1 MGRVQTL
8 PEGVINH
15 IAAGEVVERPA
26 SIVKELLENAL
37 DAQAQTIK
45 VAVQKGGVELI
56 QVDDDGIGMDADDAV
71 QCFTRH
77 ATSKITALADLD
89 DLATLGFRGEALPSI
104 ASVSRLHLVTRCP
117 TDKAATR
124 VRIDGGELAG
134 VETCGAPPGTSLRVS
149 ELFYN
154 TPARLKFLKHPTTEA
169 SHITQCFTGLALL
182 AQHVHMS
189 LHLNDR
195 LHTQAPAGSLG
206 ERIEAIFGAGLQ
218 QELLPLED
226 STDGLQVHGFIAKAT
241 FHRAT
246 RRQQFLFVNGR
257 LVQSRPISHALY
269 EAYRTLLPRDRHPVS
284 FLFLTLPGSDVDVNV
299 HPAKLEVRF
308 RQEARLYDH
317 LRRLFQRRLQE
328 SLSAP
333 MPNAAGNGQ
342 APFSPSDS
350 TARSSVPMMWQAA
363 QVSAAEMRG
372 EPDDVPDPSPPVGWP
387 APAQPTQGL
396 DLYAGYPEANR
407 VILEGHPVGQLHD
420 TYLLLQYP
428 GGVMFVDQH
437 AAHER
442 VVYERLR
449 AQMDDGPVASQR
461 LLFPT
466 TLDLG
471 ATDPQWVESCL
482 PQLESLGFSLEHF
495 GGNTFRL
502 LGVPAVLAG
511 RDYSAALMDILETLR
526 SPTVENVFEE
536 GLPRLFHRLL
546 TVTACHAA
554 IRAHQRLQD
563 EEMRALMHD
572 LARSNMPFTCP
583 HGRPVLL
590 HVALPEIEKKFL
602 RC

>member
-1 MGRVQTL
+1 MGQVQTL

-45 VAVQKGGVELI
+45 VMVQKGGVELI

-77 ATSKITALADLD
+77 ATSKITTLTDLD
-89 DLATLGFRGEALPSI
+89 HLTTLGFRGEALPSI
-104 ASVSRLHLVTRCP
+104 ASVSRLNLVTRCQAA
-117 TDKAATR
+117 KAATR
-124 VRIDGGELAG
+124 VKMDGGDLVG
-134 VETCGAPPGTSLRVS
+134 VEACGAPPGTSIRVS

-169 SHITQCFTGLALL
+169 SHVTQCFTGLALL

-189 LHLNDR
+189 LYLNDR
-195 LHTQAPAGSLG
+195 LHTQAPVASLG

-218 QELLPLED
+218 QELLSLED
-226 STDGLQVHGFIAKAT
+226 TTDGLRVHGFIAKAT

-257 LVQSRPISHALY
+257 LVQSRAISHALY

-333 MPNAAGNGQ
+333 IPNATDNGQ
-342 APFSPSDS
+342 TTGSIPAPA
-350 TARSSVPMMWQAA
+350 ARGNVPMMWQTNDLGT
-363 QVSAAEMRG
+363 AEPRA
-372 EPDDVPDPSPPVGWP
+372 EPDDVPDPAPPLGWS
-387 APAQPTQGL
+387 APASPTPGL
-396 DLYAGYPEANR
+396 KLYAGYPEANR
-407 VILEGHPVGQLHD
+407 VILEGRPVGQLHD
-420 TYLLLQYP
+420 TYILLQYP
-428 GGVMFVDQH
+428 SGMMVVDQH

-442 VVYERLR
+442 VIYERLR
-449 AQMDDGPVASQR
+449 AQLHDGPVASQH
-461 LLFPT
+461 LLFPAT
-466 TLDLG
+466 FDLS
-471 ATDPQWVESCL
+471 ATDPQWVESRL
-482 PQLESLGFSLEHF
+482 PQLESLGFNLEPF

-502 LGVPAVLAG
+502 LSVPAVLAS

-526 SPTVENVFEE
+526 SPTVEDVFEE

>member
-37 DAQAQTIK
+37 DAQAQSIT
-45 VAVQKGGVELI
+45 VRVQKGGVELI

-89 DLATLGFRGEALPSI
+89 DLTTLGFRGEALPSI
-104 ASVSRLHLVTRCP
+104 ASVSRLQLITRYQASQ
-117 TDKAATR
+117 AATR
-124 VRIDGGELAG
+124 VHIDGGELG
-134 VETCGAPPGTSLRVS
+134 TVESCGAPPGTSIRVGD
-149 ELFYN
+149 LFFN

-195 LHTQAPAGSLG
+195 LHTQLPAGSLG
-206 ERIEAIFGAGLQ
+206 ERIEAIFGASLQ

-226 STDGLQVHGFIAKAT
+226 HTDGLQVHGFIAKAT

-257 LVQSRPISHALY
+257 LVHSRPISHAIY

-284 FLFLTLPGSDVDVNV
+284 FLFLTLPGSDVDANV

-308 RQEARLYDH
+308 RQEARVYDH

-328 SLSAP
+328 SLSTP
-333 MPNAAGNGQ
+333 IPNTAGNGQ
-342 APFSPSDS
+342 ATFSPPAPFTPSN
-350 TARSSVPMMWQAA
+350 VPMMWQTDGLGAA
-363 QVSAAEMRG
+363 KPQA

-387 APAQPTQGL
+387 APAESAQGL
-396 DLYAGYPEANR
+396 QLYAGYPEANR
-407 VILEGHPVGQLHD
+407 VILEGRPVGQLHD
-420 TYLLLQYP
+420 TYILLQYP

-449 AQMDDGPVASQR
+449 AQMGDGPAASQR
-461 LLFPT
+461 LLFPA
-466 TLDLG
+466 TLELG
-471 ATDPQWVESCL
+471 FTDPQWVESCL
-482 PQLESLGFSLEHF
+482 PQLESLGFALEHF
-495 GGNTFRL
+495 GGSTFRL
-502 LGVPAVLAG
+502 LSVPAVLAS
-511 RDYSAALMDILETLR
+511 RDYSAAFMDILETLR
-526 SPTVENVFEE
+526 SPTVEDVFEE

-554 IRAHQRLQD
+554 IRAHQRLQN

-572 LARSNMPFTCP
+572 LARSDMPFTCP

-590 HVALPEIEKKFL
+590 HVGLPEIEKKFL

>member
-37 DAQAQTIK
+37 DAQAQTIT
-45 VAVQKGGVELI
+45 VRVQKGGVELI
-56 QVDDDGIGMDADDAV
+56 QVEDDGIGMDAEDAV

-77 ATSKITALADLD
+77 ATSKITTLADLD

-104 ASVSRLHLVTRCP
+104 ASVSRLHLITRYQAA
-117 TDKAATR
+117 KAATR
-124 VRIDGGELAG
+124 VSMDGGELAG
-134 VETCGAPPGTSLRVS
+134 VEACGAPPGTSIRVS
-149 ELFYN
+149 DLFFN

-189 LHLNDR
+189 LHMNDR
-195 LHTQAPAGSLG
+195 LHTQVPSGSLG

-226 STDGLQVHGFIAKAT
+226 SADGLQVHGFIAKAT

-257 LVQSRPISHALY
+257 LVHSRPISHAIY

-284 FLFLTLPGSDVDVNV
+284 FLFLTLPGGDVDANV

-308 RQEARLYDH
+308 RQEARVYDH
-317 LRRLFQRRLQE
+317 LQRLFQRRLQA

-333 MPNAAGNGQ
+333 IPDAAGNGQ
-342 APFSPSDS
+342 ATVSMPTPDV
-350 TARSSVPMMWQAA
+350 RNNVPMMWQTGRNGAIESR
-363 QVSAAEMRG
+363 V

-387 APAQPTQGL
+387 APAESAQGL
-396 DLYAGYPEANR
+396 QLYAGYPEANR
-407 VILEGHPVGQLHD
+407 VILEGRPVGQLHD
-420 TYLLLQYP
+420 TYILLQYP

-449 AQMDDGPVASQR
+449 AQMGNGPAAAQR
-461 LLFPT
+461 LLFPA

-471 ATDPQWVESCL
+471 ATDPQWVQSCL
-482 PQLESLGFSLEHF
+482 PQLESLGFALEHF
-495 GGNTFRL
+495 GGSTFRL
-502 LGVPAVLAG
+502 LSVPAVLAS
-511 RDYSAALMDILETLR
+511 RDYSAAFMDILETLR
-526 SPTVENVFEE
+526 SPTVEDVFEE

-572 LARSNMPFTCP
+572 LARSDMPFTCP

-590 HVALPEIEKKFL
+590 HVGLPEIEKKFL

>member
-71 QCFTRH
+71 HCFTRH

-104 ASVSRLHLVTRCP
+104 ASVSRLHLVTRCQV
-117 TDKAATR
+117 DKAATR
-124 VRIDGGELAG
+124 VRIDGGEFAG

-154 TPARLKFLKHPTTEA
+154 TPARLKFLKLPATGA
-169 SHITQCFTGLALL
+169 SQIPRCFTGLALL

-226 STDGLQVHGFIAKAT
+226 STDGLRVHGFIAKAT

-246 RRQQFLFVNGR
+246 RRQQFLFVNRR

-333 MPNAAGNGQ
+333 RPNAAGNGQ
-342 APFSPSDS
+342 ATFPPPE
-350 TARSSVPMMWQAA
+350 TPARGNVPMMWQTG
-363 QVSAAEMRG
+363 QVSAAETRG
-372 EPDDVPDPSPPVGWP
+372 EPDDVPDPPPPVGWP

-396 DLYAGYPEANR
+396 NLYAGYPEANR
-407 VILEGHPVGQLHD
+407 VILEGRPVGQLHD

-442 VVYERLR
+442 IVYERLR
-449 AQMDDGPVASQR
+449 TQMDDGPVASQR

-502 LGVPAVLAG
+502 LSVPAVLAS

-526 SPTVENVFEE
+526 SPTVEDVFEE

>member
-8 PEGVINH
+8 PEGVINR
-15 IAAGEVVERPA
+15 IAAGEVAERPA

-37 DAQAQTIK
+37 DAQAQTIT
-45 VAVQKGGVELI
+45 VRVQKGGVELI
-56 QVDDDGIGMDADDAV
+56 QVDDDGIGMDAEDAV

-77 ATSKITALADLD
+77 ATSKITTLADLD

-104 ASVSRLHLVTRCP
+104 ASVSRLHLITRYQAA
-117 TDKAATR
+117 KAATR
-124 VRIDGGELAG
+124 VSMDGGELAG
-134 VETCGAPPGTSLRVS
+134 VEACGAPPGTSIRVS
-149 ELFYN
+149 DLFFN

-195 LHTQAPAGSLG
+195 LHTQVPAGSLG
-206 ERIEAIFGAGLQ
+206 ERIEAIFGTGLR

-226 STDGLQVHGFIAKAT
+226 HTDGLQVHGFIAKAT

-257 LVQSRPISHALY
+257 LVQSRPISHAIY

-284 FLFLTLPGSDVDVNV
+284 FLFLTLPGSDVDANV

-308 RQEARLYDH
+308 RQEARVYDH

-328 SLSAP
+328 SLSTP
-333 MPNAAGNGQ
+333 IPNTAGNGQ
-342 APFSPSDS
+342 ATFSPP
-350 TARSSVPMMWQAA
+350 APSSPSNVPMMWQTGRSGTIESR
-363 QVSAAEMRG
+363 V

-387 APAQPTQGL
+387 APAESAQGL
-396 DLYAGYPEANR
+396 QLYAGYPEANR
-407 VILEGHPVGQLHD
+407 VILEGRPVGQLHD
-420 TYLLLQYP
+420 TYILLQYP

-442 VVYERLR
+442 VIYERLR
-449 AQMDDGPVASQR
+449 AQMVDGPAAAQR
-461 LLFPT
+461 LLFPA

-471 ATDPQWVESCL
+471 ATDPQWVQSCL
-482 PQLESLGFSLEHF
+482 PQLESLGFALEHF
-495 GGNTFRL
+495 GGSTFRL
-502 LGVPAVLAG
+502 LSVPAVLAS
-511 RDYSAALMDILETLR
+511 RDYSAAFMDILETLR
-526 SPTVENVFEE
+526 SPAVEDVFEE

-554 IRAHQRLQD
+554 IRAHHPLQD

-572 LARSNMPFTCP
+572 LARSDMPFTCP

-590 HVALPEIEKKFL
+590 HVGLTEIEKKFL